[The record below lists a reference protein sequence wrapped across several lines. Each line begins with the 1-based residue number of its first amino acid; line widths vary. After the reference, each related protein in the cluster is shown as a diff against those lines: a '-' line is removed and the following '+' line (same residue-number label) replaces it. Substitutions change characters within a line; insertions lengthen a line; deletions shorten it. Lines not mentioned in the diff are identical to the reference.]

1 MDPLVTIEREGTERM
16 RTATVNKNM
25 SDGKPLNPKALG
37 RMATRGVFVVIG
49 LLLLGLIAAS
59 SAILFQ
65 RNQTRR
71 CLEFF
76 GISAAHQI
84 NHSLHVELWQL
95 NPNRQSSE
103 LIEQNPLRILDIS
116 KARGLVHLR
125 RGLVEDANYD
135 WSIVDEKNATDEHST
150 WTTCPTWEWALV
162 FSNVSTHGTT
172 NDGATVLV
180 LDLTHAS
187 GSLAVVGRPGRIGL
201 GWLRSGLATWIQ
213 DTANAPPVP

>member
-1 MDPLVTIEREGTERM
+1 MIEREGTERM
-16 RTATVNKNM
+16 RTKTVNKNM
-25 SDGKPLNPKALG
+25 SDGKHLNPKSSG
-37 RMATRGVFVVIG
+37 CMASRGMFVVIG

-59 SAILFQ
+59 SAMLFQ
-65 RNQTRR
+65 RNQTRQ

-84 NHSLHVELWQL
+84 NYSLHVELWQL

-135 WSIVDEKNATDEHST
+135 WSIVDEKNSLLNAADEPSTSAT
-150 WTTCPTWEWALV
+150 WPTWEWALV
-162 FSNVSTHGTT
+162 FSSVSTHGTT
-172 NDGATVLV
+172 NGATVLV
-180 LDLTHAS
+180 MDLTHAS